1 MHESFIVSSYC
12 IGTFSAYVLKTVI
25 VVDSICL
32 NLSICRT
39 CFRSDSEMYHLK
51 TFSGVHCNEL

>member
-25 VVDSICL
+25 VVDSICRS
-32 NLSICRT
+32 LST